1 MRIPVAVLL
10 TGLPGLAMAAS
21 GPDCAVSA
29 TSLGRAASAHPL
41 ALPAYPTPVMPTAN
55 RPVLA
60 APGKTPPRTKPASLP
75 QANPNQPA
83 RAADPPLVP
92 SVAALAA
99 AQAAVT
105 LASAPA
111 SAPASASASAP
122 TPAPRTPATPGAPVL
137 RSVRD
142 LPMPAGV
149 KRIPAAEI
157 TAVPALRQIASH
169 GAALY
174 DIGTIDGMRGV
185 FAKNG
190 SLFSVFYIT
199 PDGRSEIQGE
209 MWSDH
214 GKNITLRQVAA
225 IPGVLP
231 TVTIGKIGKH
241 QPVAHAFVHTTG
253 PSPAAAVA
261 PATTVIPPSNP
272 PAPSP
277 IAPLPV
283 PVSPAQKAREVAS
296 VFRML
301 RSTDHGTVGLAG
313 APHLWM
319 LIDPMCIHSIHAM
332 QALAPFVNAGK
343 LRLSVI
349 PLSILDYEDKGESTV
364 KAQVMASRAP
374 ATMVADWIDKGLP
387 ETASAGAAGKLA
399 RNMAVARYIGLTGTP
414 TLLWHARDGL
424 IGRSNGNPGDVAT
437 IIASIQPPS

>member
-1 MRIPVAVLL
+1 MRFALAVLL
-10 TGLPGLAMAAS
+10 ASLPGLAMAAS

-29 TSLGRAASAHPL
+29 ADLGQVASAHPL
-41 ALPAYPTPVMPTAN
+41 DLPSYPTPVMPAAN

-60 APGKTPPRTKPASLP
+60 SPAKALPTTKPV
-75 QANPNQPA
+75 PA
-83 RAADPPLVP
+83 QVNSKPAVPSADPPLLP
-92 SVAALAA
+92 SVAALPQAQLAPSPALAA
-99 AQAAVT
+99 A
-105 LASAPA
+105 P
-111 SAPASASASAP
+111 AP
-122 TPAPRTPATPGAPVL
+122 TPTSGTPAAPVL
-137 RSVRD
+137 HSVRD

-149 KRIPAAEI
+149 KQIPAAEI
-157 TAVPALRQIASH
+157 AAVPALRQIASH
-169 GAALY
+169 GAKLY

-185 FAKNG
+185 FARSG
-190 SLFSVFYIT
+190 SLFSVFYIA

-214 GKNITLRQVAA
+214 GKNITLSQVAA

-241 QPVAHAFVHTTG
+241 EAVAHAYVHRSGASHT
-253 PSPAAAVA
+253 AAVTT
-261 PATTVIPPSNP
+261 AT
-272 PAPSP
+272 PAPIGSDKTSAP
-277 IAPLPV
+277 NAPLPV
-283 PVSPAQKAREVAS
+283 PISPAQKAKEVAS

-301 RSTDHGTVGLAG
+301 RSTDHGTVGPAN

-332 QALAPFVNAGK
+332 QALAPYVNAGK

-364 KAQVMASRAP
+364 KAKVMVSRP
-374 ATMVADWIDKGLP
+374 PTRMVADWIDKGLP
-387 ETASAGAAGKLA
+387 ETASAGAAGRLA

-424 IGRSNGNPGDVAT
+424 IGRSNGNPGDLAAV
-437 IIASIQPPS
+437 